1 MDVGDDDLFAVFD
14 DDSAKDKKVALPE
27 DDEAKAEKADTSSLV
42 KEICGPRSKR
52 PADKEEMEVE
62 SKKLK
67 TDVDTTLMTGF
78 SNAEVQEKMELDERN
93 IRAEEET
100 EKVVSFTF

>member
-14 DDSAKDKKVALPE
+14 DDSAKDKKVVLPE
-27 DDEAKAEKADTSSLV
+27 DDGAKAEKADTSSLV

-52 PADKEEMEVE
+52 PADKEEIEVE

-93 IRAEEET
+93 IRGEEET